1 MIIDGS
7 IPSSIEQAADVIA
20 AGGLVGLP
28 TETVYGLAADAANE
42 AAVASIFTAKG
53 RPSEHPLIVHVA
65 NAESSRRFASQ
76 IPEFA
81 QKLMDAFWPGPL
93 TLILPR
99 RPEIAAAAAGGQNS
113 VGLRCPSHPVALAL
127 LKACA
132 VRGIH
137 GLAAPSANQF
147 GRVSPTTAAH
157 VQGEFGDDLLILN
170 GGACSVG
177 IESTIVDCSRGVP
190 VLLRPGVLTIAQI
203 ELACGQNLVANP
215 ALNSLSK
222 EEQSRQSIRRL
233 EADLLPLEDA
243 PREMLEDAPRDV
255 LAEAPRAS
263 GTQESHYAPK
273 AKLRLMDAKAL
284 QTALDILGTDAKNIA
299 VYSRQQMHSASTS
312 ILFRRMPEDAGL
324 AAQQLFATLRELDQ
338 PDTKL
343 IWVETPPEDAV
354 WDGVRDRVTRAAAE
368 VPVTTL
374 KGMIAKPAKPV
385 SIEEMNSAI
394 AKRGARTD

>member
-1 MIIDGS
+1 VIIDGS
-7 IPSSIEQAADVIA
+7 NPASIEQAAEVIA

-28 TETVYGLAADAANE
+28 TETVYGLAADAANDS
-42 AAVASIFTAKG
+42 AVAKIFTAKG

-65 NAESSRRFASQ
+65 DSASASRFAAD
-76 IPEFA
+76 IPAFA

-99 RPEIAAAAAGGQNS
+99 RPEIAAAAAGGQTS

-132 VRGIH
+132 ERGIH

-157 VQGEFGDDLLILN
+157 VQGEFGDELLILD

-190 VLLRPGVLTIAQI
+190 VLLRPGVLTATQI
-203 ELACGQNLVANP
+203 EYACGQNLVSNSP
-215 ALNSLSK
+215 FNSLLK
-222 EEQSRQSIRRL
+222 EEQSRQEIRRL
-233 EADLLPLEDA
+233 EADLMPLKD
-243 PREMLEDAPRDV
+243 
-255 LAEAPRAS
+255 APRAS
-263 GTQESHYAPK
+263 GMLESHYAPK

-284 QTALDILGTDAKNIA
+284 QTALDILGADAKNIA
-299 VYSRQQMHSASTS
+299 VYSRQQMQSDSTT
-312 ILFRRMPEDAGL
+312 ILFRRMPEDAAQ

-338 PDTKL
+338 PDIKL
-343 IWVETPPEDAV
+343 IWVETPPEDVV
-354 WDGVRDRVTRAAAE
+354 WDGVRDRVTRAAA
-368 VPVTTL
+368 
-374 KGMIAKPAKPV
+374 
-385 SIEEMNSAI
+385 
-394 AKRGARTD
+394 